1 MRASTRAPFATVTSW
16 WKIRPVTSAEL
27 SNVTLRANMRPVRRP
42 QICTSLATTSPS
54 KYPLEPRT
62 RRSAQTRPKTLPWMC
77 KSPSVSRKP
86 SAVSASPRC
95 DAGNSVFPGSRG
107 VVLNARR
114 GGAVIK
120 KTCRFLCHPRSNNG
134 RIRNVS
140 QGDCGCRTGSRS
152 EMELTASG
160 GDVNAA
166 NSSAGPISSQVWPSR
181 PIPGDARLTLP
192 LAGCPVRLE
201 LFYQSLR
208 GPTGFEQSRR

>member
-120 KTCRFLCHPRSNNG
+120 KDLSVP
-134 RIRNVS
+134 VS
-140 QGDCGCRTGSRS
+140 S
-152 EMELTASG
+152 
-160 GDVNAA
+160 
-166 NSSAGPISSQVWPSR
+166 
-181 PIPGDARLTLP
+181 
-192 LAGCPVRLE
+192 PVRIMAA
-201 LFYQSLR
+201 SAM
-208 GPTGFEQSRR
+208 SRKVIADAERDRDLKWN